1 MAPRKSRRTDAK
13 GSPSLD
19 TATEV
24 DLNTNS
30 PVQQQS
36 PPDSESLAAG
46 SSADPTL
53 AADTDAHLKRWDE
66 LELEGVRVE
75 VELEEWAKSEK
86 QSWSDCKA
94 AEASYDSAHEALAHG
109 WAGRTA
115 KESLEA
121 LGREYK
127 AHVGWLL
134 EREKYQR
141 YRCFLAEAERN
152 VHRHHATILE
162 WEIQHEAL
170 NARGAFERPDNRRT
184 VVPG

>member
-19 TATEV
+19 TTTEV

-86 QSWSDCKA
+86 QSW
-94 AEASYDSAHEALAHG
+94 
-109 WAGRTA
+109 
-115 KESLEA
+115 
-121 LGREYK
+121 
-127 AHVGWLL
+127 
-134 EREKYQR
+134 
-141 YRCFLAEAERN
+141 
-152 VHRHHATILE
+152 HHATILE